1 MQEEKICNVR
11 KDKTKPTGVARTFS
25 EERKREQEKAIRHLE
40 KLKSLEASQTR
51 YRYKFP
57 NGIIISASTKEDLEE
72 MKAALEAKK

>member
-1 MQEEKICNVR
+1 MR

-25 EERKREQEKAIRHLE
+25 EERKREQENAIRHLE

-57 NGIIISASTKEDLEE
+57 NGIIISASTKEGLEE
-72 MKAALEAKK
+72 MKAALEANK